1 MSYPHWLRTTI
12 GLCLMASMATLPTWV
27 DTVAVNAQP
36 PKPKPSR
43 KIRWKPPTPP
53 SSLGTGGQRG
63 QGGGQ
68 RGDCKRYADVTALV
82 PLTDQGI
89 YWGQTTSDR
98 PTLWFNTPQ
107 GLEADLLLE
116 VVVREMNG
124 KPIAK
129 QLLMS
134 TPTDPGVISIPFPT
148 TTLMENHL
156 YRWEVVFYCDAEN
169 PDKPIT
175 FQGQLQRVAGL
186 PEPLASEPLAS
197 EPLSQAQML
206 ADRGIWFDALTQLGN
221 ARRSQPSAALT
232 MGWNDLLQSAQ
243 VKLKGD
249 QQGQINDCCQLAT
262 PSSK

>member
-1 MSYPHWLRTTI
+1 
-12 GLCLMASMATLPTWV
+12 LMAV
-27 DTVAVNAQP
+27 QAQP
-36 PKPKPSR
+36 TKPKLSR

-68 RGDCKRYADVTALV
+68 RGDCKRYEDVTALV

-89 YWGQTTSDR
+89 YWGQTTRDR
-98 PTLWFNTPQ
+98 PTLWLNTPQ
-107 GLEADLLLE
+107 GLEADLLME
-116 VVVREMNG
+116 VVVRAANG

-129 QLLMS
+129 QLLTAPS
-134 TPTDPGVISIPFPT
+134 TAPGVISIPFPA
-148 TTLMENHL
+148 TTLTENQF

-169 PDKPIT
+169 SDKPLT
-175 FQGQLQRVAGL
+175 FQGQIQRVAA
-186 PEPLASEPLAS
+186 PPFASDPTSDPVE
-197 EPLSQAQML
+197 QAQLL

-232 MGWNDLLQSAQ
+232 TGWNELLQSAQ

-249 QQGQINDCCQLAT
+249 QQGPINDCCQLAA